1 MLPSVRLEQL
11 ILDVRKMAKCKIIYI
26 RKITEKRNID
36 FELKHKLKFIEI
48 IFFIFNPSS
57 STFSPLFY
65 YVLLQNPF
73 RSAPV
78 VVAIESKRVTFPLQV
93 RHSLDN
99 HFVLF
104 LAKSHTFFLS
114 QLNMCCCSLLL
125 SAFLSLDLFSLC
137 MIFRKRNQLSLTF
150 LKIPVTYWFYYLSV
164 IVDIS
169 TRC

>member
-1 MLPSVRLEQL
+1 MQNNLYKK
-11 ILDVRKMAKCKIIYI
+11 DNRKKKHWLRIKAQAKIY
-26 RKITEKRNID
+26 RNYLLY
-36 FELKHKLKFIEI
+36 FQS
-48 IFFIFNPSS
+48 FFLYFFTS
-57 STFSPLFY
+57 FFY
-65 YVLLQNPF
+65 YILLQNPF

-137 MIFRKRNQLSLTF
+137 MIFRKWNQLSLTF
-150 LKIPVTYWFYYLSV
+150 LRLPLTYWFYYLSV

-169 TRC
+169 THC